1 LRAASSAYSR
11 RCVGPIPQ
19 DMWLDAIVLAVLVAF
34 AAVGALRGA
43 LATGLGIVSLVASY
57 AAALALAPIL
67 GPALAAGAGIP
78 EMLAIPIAGTGAFL
92 ATVALMG
99 VVSKLVRLRA
109 RRRDGVRSPRDR
121 FLGGVFGAARGGLV
135 VLLLCWL
142 ALWADALRATGTVE
156 SLPAIDDSL
165 AAAVTAEVVESGL
178 EAALSDQGRSGR
190 VAARMAARPGVALV
204 EVQSVLEDSRIAELR
219 ADPLFWRYV
228 ESANVDAALNR
239 MSFLKLMRDDA
250 LRRRLADLGMVDEDA
265 ALDSRAF
272 RRQVGEVL
280 AEVGPRIRG
289 LRDDPQVRALVEDPQ
304 VVAMLQEGDTLSL
317 LGHPGFRDLVGRV
330 TSSTPRD

>member
-1 LRAASSAYSR
+1 
-11 RCVGPIPQ
+11 
-19 DMWLDAIVLAVLVAF
+19 MWLDAIVLVVLAAF
-34 AAVGALRGA
+34 AVGGALRGA
-43 LATGLGIVSLVASY
+43 LTTALGIVSLAVSY
-57 AAALALAPIL
+57 TAALVLAPIL
-67 GPALAAGAGIP
+67 GPPLAAGAGIS
-78 EMLAIPIAGTGAFL
+78 EMLAIPLAGTGTFFV
-92 ATVALMG
+92 TFVAMG
-99 VVSKLVRLRA
+99 VVSKLVRRLA

-121 FLGGVFGAARGGLV
+121 FLGGVFGAVRGGLV

-156 SLPAIDDSL
+156 SVPAIDDSM
-165 AAAVTAEVVESGL
+165 AAAITAEVVESGL

-190 VAARMAARPGVALV
+190 MAARMAARPGVALV
-204 EVQSVLEDSRIAELR
+204 EVQSVLEDSRVAALR
-219 ADPLFWRYV
+219 ADPLFWRHV
-228 ESANVDAALNR
+228 ESGNVDAALNR

-250 LRRRLADLGMVDEDA
+250 LRQRLADLGMVDEDA
-265 ALDSRAF
+265 ALDPRAF
-272 RRQVGEVL
+272 RRQTAEVL

-289 LRDDPQVRALVEDPQ
+289 LRNDPQLRALVEDPQ